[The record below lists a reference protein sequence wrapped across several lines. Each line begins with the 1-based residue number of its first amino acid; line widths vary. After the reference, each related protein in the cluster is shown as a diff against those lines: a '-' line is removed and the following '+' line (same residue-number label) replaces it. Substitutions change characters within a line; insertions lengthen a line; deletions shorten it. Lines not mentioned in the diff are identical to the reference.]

1 MLGVKKYK
9 EQLSLEASDQW
20 LEEMV
25 MLAPASMR

>member
-9 EQLSLEASDQW
+9 ELSLEASDQW